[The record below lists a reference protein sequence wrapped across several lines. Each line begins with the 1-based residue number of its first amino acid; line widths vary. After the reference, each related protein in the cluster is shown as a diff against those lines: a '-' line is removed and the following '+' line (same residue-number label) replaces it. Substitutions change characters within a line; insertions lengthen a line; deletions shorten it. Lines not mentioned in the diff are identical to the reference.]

1 MLLWMCLNVVPRSL
15 MTNRLPT
22 ELVNV
27 KTTDTGNLDE
37 KEIVSDSTTKEL
49 SSNIFEVQFYWS
61 SSTK

>member
-27 KTTDTGNLDE
+27 KTTDTENLDE

-49 SSNIFEVQFYWS
+49 SSNIFEVQF
-61 SSTK
+61 